1 MGRLVASRPFVAGL
15 PYSGPPTTPDQTDP
29 RADATT
35 ARSGQERQQR
45 LAATTIRELLEA
57 GAHFGAPA
65 ASWNPRMKPYIHGKR
80 NRIHIIDLK
89 HTVAGLT
96 QACHFLEELCATG
109 RQVVYV
115 CTKRHMRDVL
125 VEQADRSRMPRVT
138 ERWLGGTLTNFKTV
152 RSRLSALEE
161 MEVALADEDQPKK
174 AAASMG
180 RKARRIRKNLGG
192 LMTLNRIP
200 GALIVV
206 DPHREHIS
214 VKEARRVG
222 VPVVGI
228 LDTDCDPSGIDIRI
242 PSNDDSLRVVKML
255 LATMTDR
262 VLAGVHRFES
272 SGRAPEDSVG
282 VMQDG
287 EFTAFERRSR
297 GGSRPAP
304 RDEEDDETPTVLQ
317 GDAAGDDETSAAGG
331 DEPAAT
337 ASGEEPS

>member
-1 MGRLVASRPFVAGL
+1 M
-15 PYSGPPTTPDQTDP
+15 
-29 RADATT
+29 
-35 ARSGQERQQR
+35 
-45 LAATTIRELLEA
+45 AATTIRELLEA

-125 VEQADRSRMPRVT
+125 VGQADRARMPRVT

-161 MEVALADEDQPKK
+161 MEVALADEALPKK

-192 LMTLNRIP
+192 LTTLNRIP

-206 DPHREHIS
+206 DPHREHIA

-242 PSNDDSLRVVKML
+242 PSNDDSLRVVTML
-255 LATMTDR
+255 LASMTDR

-272 SGRAPEDSVG
+272 SGKAPEDSVG

-297 GGSRPAP
+297 GSRPAP
-304 RDEEDDETPTVLQ
+304 RDEEEDEPPPLLQ
-317 GDAAGDDETSAAGG
+317 AESAGG
-331 DEPAAT
+331 DETAAEEGGEAAAEAGGE
-337 ASGEEPS
+337 ASAVGDGEPS